1 MKTSNATFA
10 QPGAVT
16 GGLTRPG
23 GDPLAALRNTDPSGQ
38 TDTVAHRTAEV
49 CGAPA
54 PGRLGVLGFLAGL
67 VALVT
72 AGCATFAPADQVRGP
87 SYRPG
92 NYFNAAAR
100 WPLHWKRVAVLP
112 LAETAANDPELDG
125 RRQLEPVLLTEL
137 AKLQR
142 FEVQVVSATD
152 LRRWTGRE
160 TWRASDELPQ
170 DFFARLRQA
179 TGCDA
184 VLFCELTRFE
194 PYPPLVVG
202 WRLTL
207 VEGERGQVWWAVDE
221 VFDASE
227 PAVANGARRYQ
238 LARAQGTPPTGDSRG
253 ILHSPR
259 RFGHYA
265 TSALLGTMP
274 ER

>member
-1 MKTSNATFA
+1 L
-10 QPGAVT
+10 GA
-16 GGLTRPG
+16 LPYQ
-23 GDPLAALRNTDPSGQ
+23 LHALS
-38 TDTVAHRTAEV
+38 
-49 CGAPA
+49 
-54 PGRLGVLGFLAGL
+54 LLAGL
-67 VALVT
+67 VGLVT
-72 AGCATFAPADQVRGP
+72 SGCGTFAPTERVQGP

-92 NYFNAAAR
+92 NYFAAAAR

-112 LAETAANDPELDG
+112 LAETATADPAGDG
-125 RRQLEPVLLTEL
+125 RRQLESVLVTEL

-142 FEVQVVSATD
+142 FEVQWVSPAD

-170 DFFARLRQA
+170 DFFARLRQS

-184 VLFCELTRFE
+184 VLFCELTHFE

-207 VEGERGQVWWAVDE
+207 VEGERGEVWWAVDE
-221 VFDASE
+221 VFDASD
-227 PAVANGARRYQ
+227 PAVANGARRYL
-238 LARAQGTPPTGDSRG
+238 LAQAPGSAPLGDSRG

-265 TSALLGTMP
+265 ASAALATMP

>member
-1 MKTSNATFA
+1 MKTS
-10 QPGAVT
+10 PVT
-16 GGLTRPG
+16 LWVPW
-23 GDPLAALRNTDPSGQ
+23 AAAR
-38 TDTVAHRTAEV
+38 
-49 CGAPA
+49 
-54 PGRLGVLGFLAGL
+54 GFLSRLCHAPFAVHTPLGAGSLL
-67 VALVT
+67 VGLAWLVT
-72 AGCATFAPADQVRGP
+72 SGCATFVPAEQVRGP

-92 NYFNAAAR
+92 NYFTAAAR

-112 LAETAANDPELDG
+112 LAETAAEDLASAG
-125 RRQLEPVLLTEL
+125 RRQLEPVLWTEL

-142 FEVQVVSATD
+142 FEVQVVSPAD

-184 VLFCELTRFE
+184 VLFCELTRFA

-207 VEGERGQVWWAVDE
+207 VEGERGEVWWAVDE
-221 VFDASE
+221 VFDAGD
-227 PAVANGARRYQ
+227 PAVANAARRYQ
-238 LARAQGTPPTGDSRG
+238 LAQAQGSTAVGDSRG
-253 ILHSPR
+253 IFHSPR

-265 TSALLGTMP
+265 ASAALGTMP